1 MGKNRM
7 NYRDLDRK
15 MTLVILATTAI
26 FLLYLICCIAPILW
40 LKVITAIVA
49 ILSCSLSLAWLY
61 LTKEI
66 LRQRSLWLTTGFGGI
81 LICVLVSLITGFP

>member
-1 MGKNRM
+1 MGKKRTS
-7 NYRDLDRK
+7 YKVFDQK
-15 MTLVILATTAI
+15 MTLLILATTAV
-26 FLLYLICCIAPILW
+26 FLVYLISCIVPVLW
-40 LKVITAIVA
+40 LKVVTAIVA
-49 ILSCSLSLAWLY
+49 ILTCGLSLAWLY